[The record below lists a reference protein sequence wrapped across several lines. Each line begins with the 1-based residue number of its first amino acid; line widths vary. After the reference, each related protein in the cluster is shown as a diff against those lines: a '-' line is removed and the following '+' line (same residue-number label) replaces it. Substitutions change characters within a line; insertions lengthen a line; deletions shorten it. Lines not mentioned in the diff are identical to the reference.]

1 MGDSEKSGDPVRS
14 RIVISSF
21 DNTENPY
28 YNGGGAAVVA
38 GMAARLASEFD
49 VTVVTAGARGGVT
62 ERDGVRY
69 QNLPL
74 AWAGPRGGQL
84 LYHFMLPLA
93 ARRFPH
99 DLWIESFTP
108 PFSTSFIP
116 VFSRSR
122 VVGIAQSLSGRE
134 MSARYGLPFLRI
146 ERIGLRF
153 YRDVI
158 LLNPADLAEVRTCN
172 PTASLHLM
180 PLGIKV
186 PDLDERLLGG
196 GEHILF
202 IGRIDI
208 AKKGLDL
215 LLDAYRRS
223 GVATPLVIA
232 GAGTP
237 IEERRLTALLA
248 DTGSSVRWAG
258 YVTGRQKQELLERSA
273 FVVMPSRFETFGLS
287 ALEGMSHGKP
297 VIHFDLPTLSWT
309 GGSVRVPAFEVTAL
323 AAEMR
328 NLAENGEARRKLGY
342 AAHAAALRYGD
353 DETSNRYLAL
363 VRELLDC
370 EP

>member
-1 MGDSEKSGDPVRS
+1 MTSTR

-21 DNTENPY
+21 DNVDNPY

-38 GMAARLASEFD
+38 EMATRLGAEFD
-49 VTVVTAGARGGVT
+49 VTVLTAGARAGVT
-62 ERDGVRY
+62 YRDGVRY

-93 ARRFPH
+93 ARRVPH

-116 VFSRSR
+116 VFSRSK

-134 MSARYGLPFLRI
+134 MSARYRLPFLRI
-146 ERIGLRF
+146 ERFGLRH

-158 LLNPADLAEVRTCN
+158 LLNAADVEEVRACN
-172 PTASLHLM
+172 SSAALHLI
-180 PLGIKV
+180 PLGLKI
-186 PDLDERLLGG
+186 PSLDERIVGQ

-202 IGRIDI
+202 IGRVDI

-215 LLDAYRRS
+215 LLAAYRRS
-223 GVATPLVIA
+223 QVTLPLVIA

-237 IEERRLTALLA
+237 IEERKLTAMLA
-248 DTGSSVRWAG
+248 EAGGQVRWAG
-258 YVTGRQKQELLERSA
+258 YVRGQEKHDLLARSA
-273 FVVMPSRFETFGLS
+273 FVMMPSRFETFGLS
-287 ALEGMSHGKP
+287 ALEGMSYGKP
-297 VIHFDLPTLSWT
+297 VVHFDLPTLNWT
-309 GGSVRVPAFEVTAL
+309 GGSVRIPAFDVDVL

-328 NLAENGEARRKLGY
+328 NLAENSDARRKLGY
-342 AAHAAALRYGD
+342 AAHEAALRYGD

-363 VRELLDC
+363 VRQLLEC